1 MLKDLHSIQLYQKYY
16 KNVNNLLAAY
26 FRRFTPNY
34 NDGTDYN
41 HDLRYNVLRLPMT
54 RKNIMYN
61 VKNINF

>member
-16 KNVNNLLAAY
+16 KNVNNLLPAY
-26 FRRFTPNY
+26 FRRFTPDY
-34 NDGTDYN
+34 NDITDHK